1 MALGNSSFEDAF
13 NGQVDSYSTEQMKAI
28 VCDALN
34 PATSKNPCTASAF
47 VRKTLASLSAPT
59 KVIAQVFDDTGYL
72 KCAGTP
78 TFDVAKKTDALPQLA
93 KPKAKG
99 GASGGGGNED
109 DKSTTTSSPTS
120 TTFSLLPPAA
130 AVAAAMLLRQ

>member
-1 MALGNSSFEDAF
+1 MHPTGSTRSLLYTIMIGDSEESLTDACMEADF
-13 NGQVDSYSTEQMKAI
+13 KESVYGKC
-28 VCDALN
+28 VC
-34 PATSKNPCTASAF
+34 KE
-47 VRKTLASLSAPT
+47 
-59 KVIAQVFDDTGYL
+59 DTGFTFCTYKSYL